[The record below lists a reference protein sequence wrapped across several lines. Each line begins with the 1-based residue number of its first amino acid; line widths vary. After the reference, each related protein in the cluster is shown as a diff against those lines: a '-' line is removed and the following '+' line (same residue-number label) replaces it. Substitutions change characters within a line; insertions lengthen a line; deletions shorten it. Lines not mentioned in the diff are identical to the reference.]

1 MAKVMISE
9 RGQQKAEIAV
19 TELTID
25 QALQQ
30 GVEAHKAGQIQEA
43 DRLYTSIIQ
52 AQPKHPDANHN
63 MGVLSLGVGKV
74 QEALPFFKTALEA
87 NPATAQF
94 WLSYINTLI
103 KLDQLVDAKA
113 LLDQAKSKGAKGD
126 GFDELEQRL
135 KGVAGVPV
143 GKASKVQ
150 QPSQNQ
156 QQSVINLYNQG
167 KLQQALEQATVLLQQ
182 FPSSS
187 SLYNIS
193 GAVYKGLGQLDASVG
208 AYKKA
213 LSIKPDYAEAYY
225 NMGVILKH
233 QGKLEEAIEACNKA
247 LVIKPDN
254 AEAYNNMGIALQEQG
269 KLEESIEAYNKAL
282 AIKPDYADAYYNM
295 GGTLQ
300 EQRKLEDALE
310 AYNKALAIKPDY
322 AEASNNMGGT
332 LKEQGKLEEAI
343 EAYNKALAIKPD
355 YAEAYNNMG
364 VTLQNQG
371 KPEAATEAYNKALAI
386 KPDYAGAHRHLSTVT
401 KYNPNDPQINE
412 VDELLQR
419 QNLNKSDRC
428 YLHYTYAKMKEDL
441 GDLSVAFDNYV
452 AGGELR
458 QKLLT
463 YDFTQ
468 DQKLFSKIK
477 NTAPQFKDVAL
488 NLSREAIKHTPIFI
502 LGMPRSGTT
511 LIEQIIS
518 SHTQVTGAGKLGYLS
533 RFGTKLIAGLTAPT
547 VEAISVFRE
556 RYLTGLAKRANGQA
570 FVTVKMP
577 QNFQYIA
584 LICAAFPEAKI
595 IHVQRDAKAIC
606 WSNFKHYFVANG
618 LGYSYS
624 LADTV
629 EYYGLYKD
637 LMHFWSQ
644 SYSDRIYN
652 LDYDKLTENQEPET
666 RRLIEYLELNWQDA
680 CLAPQK
686 NKRSVKTA
694 SQHQV
699 RQKVYQGSSQ
709 AWRKYEPFLNGVF
722 DGLEAQSDQLKRMII
737 KLKEI

>member
-113 LLDQAKSKGAKGD
+113 LLDQAKSKGAKGE

-322 AEASNNMGGT
+322 AEAYNNMGGT

-518 SHTQVTGAGKLGYLS
+518 SHTQVTGAGELGYLS

>member
-1 MAKVMISE
+1 
-9 RGQQKAEIAV
+9 V

-43 DRLYTSIIQ
+43 DRLYTSVIQ

-63 MGVLSLGVGKV
+63 MGVLSVGVGKV

-94 WLSYINTLI
+94 WLSFIDTLI
-103 KLDQLVDAKA
+103 KLDQLADAKA
-113 LLDQAKSKGAKGD
+113 VLDQAKSNGAKGD
-126 GFDELEQRL
+126 GFDMLKQRL
-135 KGVAGVPV
+135 NEAT
-143 GKASKVQ
+143 VQ
-150 QPSQNQ
+150 KPPQDQLQTLIDLYSQGQ
-156 QQSVINLYNQG
+156 
-167 KLQQALEQATVLLQQ
+167 LQQALKQAEALVQQ
-182 FPSSS
+182 FPMSVV
-187 SLYNIS
+187 LYNIQ
-193 GAVYKGLGQLDASVG
+193 GAILQELGQLDLSID
-208 AYKKA
+208 AYNKA
-213 LSIKPDYAEAYY
+213 LAIEPNYADAHY
-225 NMGVILKH
+225 NIGMALQR
-233 QGKLEEAIEACNKA
+233 QGKLKEAIKAYNKA
-247 LVIKPDN
+247 LAIKPDN
-254 AEAYNNMGIALQEQG
+254 AEAYNNMGIALHEQG
-269 KLEESIEAYNKAL
+269 KLEEVI
-282 AIKPDYADAYYNM
+282 
-295 GGTLQ
+295 
-300 EQRKLEDALE
+300 E

-322 AEASNNMGGT
+322 AEAYYNMGGTLEEQGKLEEAIEAYNKALAIKPDYAEAYNNMGGT

-364 VTLQNQG
+364 ATLEEQG
-371 KPEAATEAYNKALAI
+371 KLEEAIEAYNKALAI
-386 KPDYAGAHRHLSTVT
+386 KPDCVEAHRHRSTVT

-419 QNLNKSDRC
+419 QNLNKSERC
-428 YLHYTYAKMKEDL
+428 HLHYTYAKMKEDL

-468 DQKLFSKIK
+468 DKKLFSKIK
-477 NTAPQFKDVAL
+477 NTAPQFKDVTL
-488 NLSREAIKHTPIFI
+488 NLSGEVIKHTPIFI

-511 LIEQIIS
+511 LIEQIVS
-518 SHTQVTGAGKLGYLS
+518 SHTQVTGAGELGYLS
-533 RFGTKLIAGLTAPT
+533 RFGTKLVAGLTAPT
-547 VEAISVFRE
+547 VEAVLVFRE
-556 RYLTGLAKRANGQA
+556 RYLTGLAKMANGQA

-584 LICAAFPEAKI
+584 LICTAFPEAKI

-606 WSNFKHYFVANG
+606 WSNFKQYFVANG

-644 SYSDRIYN
+644 SYSDSIYH

-680 CLAPQK
+680 CLVPQK

-722 DGLEAQSDQLKRMII
+722 DGLEA
-737 KLKEI
+737 

>member
-518 SHTQVTGAGKLGYLS
+518 SHTQVTGAGELGYLS

>member
-1 MAKVMISE
+1 M
-9 RGQQKAEIAV
+9 

-113 LLDQAKSKGAKGD
+113 LLDQAKSKGAKGE

-518 SHTQVTGAGKLGYLS
+518 SHTQVTGAGELGYLS

-722 DGLEAQSDQLKRMII
+722 DGLEA
-737 KLKEI
+737 

>member
-1 MAKVMISE
+1 
-9 RGQQKAEIAV
+9 V

-518 SHTQVTGAGKLGYLS
+518 SHTQVTGAGELGYLS

-722 DGLEAQSDQLKRMII
+722 DGLEA
-737 KLKEI
+737 

>member
-1 MAKVMISE
+1 
-9 RGQQKAEIAV
+9 
-19 TELTID
+19 
-25 QALQQ
+25 
-30 GVEAHKAGQIQEA
+30 
-43 DRLYTSIIQ
+43 
-52 AQPKHPDANHN
+52 
-63 MGVLSLGVGKV
+63 MGVLSVGVGKV

-94 WLSYINTLI
+94 WLSFIDTLI
-103 KLDQLVDAKA
+103 KLDQLADAKA
-113 LLDQAKSKGAKGD
+113 VLDQAKSNGAKGD
-126 GFDELEQRL
+126 GFDMLKQRL
-135 KGVAGVPV
+135 NEAT
-143 GKASKVQ
+143 VQ
-150 QPSQNQ
+150 KPPQDQLQTLIDLYSQGQ
-156 QQSVINLYNQG
+156 
-167 KLQQALEQATVLLQQ
+167 LQQALKQAEALVQQ
-182 FPSSS
+182 FPMSVV
-187 SLYNIS
+187 LYNIQ
-193 GAVYKGLGQLDASVG
+193 GAILQELGKLDLSID
-208 AYKKA
+208 AYNKA
-213 LSIKPDYAEAYY
+213 LAIEPNYADAHY
-225 NMGVILKH
+225 NMGMALQR
-233 QGKLEEAIEACNKA
+233 QGKLKEAIKAYNKA
-247 LVIKPDN
+247 LAIKPDN
-254 AEAYNNMGIALQEQG
+254 AEAYNNMGIALHEQG
-269 KLEESIEAYNKAL
+269 KLEEVI
-282 AIKPDYADAYYNM
+282 
-295 GGTLQ
+295 
-300 EQRKLEDALE
+300 E

-322 AEASNNMGGT
+322 AEAYYNMGGTLEEQGKLDEAIAAYNKALAIKPDYAEAYNNMGGT
-332 LKEQGKLEEAI
+332 LKEQGKLDEAI

-364 VTLQNQG
+364 ATLEEQG
-371 KPEAATEAYNKALAI
+371 KLEEAIEAYNKALAI
-386 KPDYAGAHRHLSTVT
+386 KPDCFEAHRHRSTVT

-419 QNLNKSDRC
+419 QNLNKSERC
-428 YLHYTYAKMKEDL
+428 HLHYTYAKMKEDL

-477 NTAPQFKDVAL
+477 NTAPQFKDVTP
-488 NLSREAIKHTPIFI
+488 NLSGEAIKHTPIFI

-511 LIEQIIS
+511 LIEQIVS
-518 SHTQVTGAGKLGYLS
+518 SHTQVTGAGELGYLS
-533 RFGTKLIAGLTAPT
+533 RFGTKLVAGLTAPT
-547 VEAISVFRE
+547 VEAVLVFRE
-556 RYLTGLAKRANGQA
+556 RYLTELVKRANGQA

-629 EYYGLYKD
+629 EYYELYKD
-637 LMHFWSQ
+637 LMRFWSQ
-644 SYSDRIYN
+644 NYSDRIYN
-652 LDYDKLTENQEPET
+652 LHYDKLTENQEPET

-694 SQHQV
+694 SQQQV

-722 DGLEAQSDQLKRMII
+722 DGLEA
-737 KLKEI
+737 

>member
-52 AQPKHPDANHN
+52 AQPKNPDANHN

-371 KPEAATEAYNKALAI
+371 KPEEATEAYNKALAI

-518 SHTQVTGAGKLGYLS
+518 SHTQVTGAGELGYLS

-606 WSNFKHYFVANG
+606 WSNFKQYFVANG

-629 EYYGLYKD
+629 EYYGLYKISCTSG
-637 LMHFWSQ
+637 L
-644 SYSDRIYN
+644 
-652 LDYDKLTENQEPET
+652 K
-666 RRLIEYLELNWQDA
+666 A
-680 CLAPQK
+680 
-686 NKRSVKTA
+686 TA
-694 SQHQV
+694 I
-699 RQKVYQGSSQ
+699 
-709 AWRKYEPFLNGVF
+709 AF
-722 DGLEAQSDQLKRMII
+722 II
-737 KLKEI
+737 STTIN

>member
-52 AQPKHPDANHN
+52 AQPKNPDANHN

-518 SHTQVTGAGKLGYLS
+518 SHTQVTGAGELGYLS

>member
-1 MAKVMISE
+1 M
-9 RGQQKAEIAV
+9 

-52 AQPKHPDANHN
+52 AQPKNPDANHN

-518 SHTQVTGAGKLGYLS
+518 SHTQVTGAGELGYLS

-584 LICAAFPEAKI
+584 LICAAFPEAKV

-722 DGLEAQSDQLKRMII
+722 DGLEA
-737 KLKEI
+737 

>member
-322 AEASNNMGGT
+322 AEA
-332 LKEQGKLEEAI
+332 
-343 EAYNKALAIKPD
+343 
-355 YAEAYNNMG
+355 YNNMG

-518 SHTQVTGAGKLGYLS
+518 SHTQVTGAGELGYLS

>member
-1 MAKVMISE
+1 
-9 RGQQKAEIAV
+9 V

-52 AQPKHPDANHN
+52 AQPKNPDANHN

-518 SHTQVTGAGKLGYLS
+518 SHTQVTGAGELGYLS

-722 DGLEAQSDQLKRMII
+722 DGLEA
-737 KLKEI
+737 